1 MRKGTT
7 TSGFSYEFDEARL
20 DDMRF
25 VDVMAV
31 VVDETAK
38 EFDQIVAVS
47 RLITM
52 LLGPELKEQLYA
64 HIGKAHDGRVPI
76 KVLKQHLEEIMTTSK
91 TVDEL
96 KN

>member
-1 MRKGTT
+1 MRKGATK
-7 TSGFSYEFDEARL
+7 SGFHYEFDETRL

-31 VVDETAK
+31 IVDEDAK

-47 RLITM
+47 RLMTM
-52 LLGPELKEQLYA
+52 LLGPEQKELLYE
-64 HIGKAHDGRVPI
+64 HIGAQYDGRVPI
-76 KVLKQHLEEIMTTSK
+76 SVLKQQLEEIMTGS
-91 TVDEL
+91 DAENDL

>member
-1 MRKGTT
+1 MRKGKTS
-7 TSGFSYEFDEARL
+7 SGFVYEFDETRL

-31 VVDETAK
+31 VVDENAK

-47 RLITM
+47 KLVEM
-52 LLGPELKEQLYA
+52 LLGKDLKEKLYNHLA
-64 HIGKAHDGRVPI
+64 EQNGGRVPI
-76 KVLKQHLEEIMTTSK
+76 SAFKKALEEIMTGSGE
-91 TVDEL
+91 VEL

>member
-1 MRKGTT
+1 MRKGKTS
-7 TSGFSYEFDEARL
+7 SGFVYEFDETRL

-31 VVDETAK
+31 VVDENAK

-47 RLITM
+47 KLVEM
-52 LLGPELKEQLYA
+52 LLGKDLKEKLYTHLA
-64 HIGKAHDGRVPI
+64 KQNGGRVPI
-76 KVLKQHLEEIMTTSK
+76 SAFKNALQEIMTGSGE
-91 TVDEL
+91 VEL